1 MCQTG
6 LKLVFAKVS
15 CSLFSLYFFQP
26 KHCLQKENLWIIV
39 SWCSYS
45 YCIIFKIFCQLLKV
59 VLKEYIS
66 EICKC
71 SLQILLKHKVWQINS
86 LQLGVAY
93 LYPLKTRFSDV
104 FRGYRKVSLGCN
116 GLMCMFAY
124 FMRTFI
130 LSKSGYCAV
139 AIMKNFIQ
147 LISHFNWLRS
157 LWRGADIFW

>member
-71 SLQILLKHKVWQINS
+71 SLQILLMHKVWQINL

-104 FRGYRKVSLGCN
+104 FRGYRKVTLGCN

-124 FMRTFI
+124 FNAYTYSFEEWLLR
-130 LSKSGYCAV
+130 G
-139 AIMKNFIQ
+139 
-147 LISHFNWLRS
+147 SHYEKFHTANI
-157 LWRGADIFW
+157 AF